1 MKSKTIGTG
10 SNKGHGG
17 NTPNL
22 AVIRERDLTPWEL
35 NAQAA
40 GGLEPVLS
48 AFTAGK
54 IKIMV
59 GWHSVTGWHMSISH
73 PDRYPTWDE
82 IANARYKLLPA
93 DSEFA
98 MMLPPPSEYVNLHNF
113 CFHLHE
119 TPADFDTLPK
129 PSTAKGIRPE

>member
-22 AVIRERDLTPWEL
+22 PVIRERELTVFEL
-35 NAQAA
+35 AAQAA
-40 GGLEPVLS
+40 GTMEPVLH
-48 AFTAGK
+48 AYRAGK
-54 IKIMV
+54 LKIIV
-59 GWHSVTGWHMSISH
+59 GWHSVMGYHMSISH
-73 PDRYPTWDE
+73 PERYPTWDE
-82 IANARYKLLPA
+82 IAKARYELLPV

-98 MMLPPPSEYVNLHNF
+98 MMLPPPSEYVNVHNY

-129 PSTAKGIRPE
+129 PSTSNGVRPK